1 MTRIET
7 GSVVANIGANRD
19 SVRVEGN
26 EISILMT
33 VIGLKNPSNFK
44 LPRPGWK
51 LEKRNH
57 ENSIEK
63 DISVKENFHLTPYL

>member
-44 LPRPGWK
+44 LP
-51 LEKRNH
+51 
-57 ENSIEK
+57 
-63 DISVKENFHLTPYL
+63 